1 MRIFLQAPPT
11 GGGAPKYCHLILQQ
25 DLLGSWTLLRETGQ
39 QGGRAALKREVYLD
53 LDAAQSALLAARDQH
68 VRRGFRV
75 MFVEGAEPPP
85 QGGH

>member
-39 QGGRAALKREVYLD
+39 QGGRASLKREVFFD
-53 LDAAQSALLAARDQH
+53 QESAQSALLAARDQH
-68 VRRGFRV
+68 LRRGFRV
-75 MFVEGAEPPP
+75 MFVEGAEPPTS
-85 QGGH
+85 GRH